1 MTEERCIHDL
11 VSGQCVLCRPRPAP
25 APPDRRVW
33 VLPTSEVFHQR
44 DCYMFDAVHE
54 ANIVRD
60 IPDNEPAPLTVAEAL
75 DAWLRPCE
83 RCAPHVR

>member
-1 MTEERCIHDL
+1 MAEERCVHDL
-11 VSGQCVLCRPRPAP
+11 MREQCSLCRPTPV

-33 VLPTSEVFHQR
+33 VLPTSEVFHER

-54 ANIVRD
+54 ANLVRD

-75 DAWLRPCE
+75 DIGLRPCE